1 MAAANT
7 LMLDMKITA
16 RSGRIADMVASFRDV
31 PARVMPY
38 AAATALTRTANAL
51 AKTELPNEMVRVFD
65 RPNRYTLNSLRAK
78 AATKD
83 TLTASVWVK
92 TDATNNGTRPED
104 YLLPNVGGGP
114 RNEKRFERAMRY
126 AGLLPS
132 GWRAMPGQGA
142 PLDEFG
148 NLRRGEM
155 QRILTATR
163 SAFDPYQ
170 RKSNSARS
178 RRNAKKAPYFAV
190 SPFVGQF
197 VGGEFKQ
204 VKSRLQ
210 PGVYR
215 REGRGIKPVLIFTKT
230 QPQYGQRLDF
240 VGVAERFTQENFPR
254 EFDRAA
260 QQILARR

>member
-1 MAAANT
+1 
-7 LMLDMKITA
+7 MLDIKLSAKT
-16 RSGRIADMVASFRDV
+16 GRIADMIQSFRDV

-38 AAATALTRTANAL
+38 AASTALTRTAQAL
-51 AKTELPNEMVRVFD
+51 AKTVLPGEMQRVFD
-65 RPNRYTLNSLRAK
+65 RPNRYTLNSLRVK
-78 AATKD
+78 PATKD
-83 TLTASVWVK
+83 KLAASVWVK
-92 TDATNNGTRPED
+92 SDATNNGTRPED
-104 YLLPNVGGGP
+104 YLFPHVAGGA

-126 AGLLPS
+126 AGLLPT

-163 SAFDPYQ
+163 TAFDKWQ

-178 RRNAKKAPYFAV
+178 RKNARNAPYFAV
-190 SPFVGQF
+190 YPFLGVIE
-197 VGGEFKQ
+197 GGERFVLKPA
-204 VKSRLQ
+204 KMQ

-215 REGRGIKPVLIFTKT
+215 REGKGIKPVLIFTKT
-230 QPQYGQRLDF
+230 QPKYRQRLDF
-240 VGVAERFTQENFPR
+240 VGVSERFTVQTFPA

-260 QQILARR
+260 QAILSRPR